1 MNLNGE
7 PNVLESSYLFRKM
20 LTDAFRIIV
29 NNSFKESFYEKRK
42 KINVLIIFSIFYKSG
57 VILGKILSIDES
69 PPLKFATKTF
79 ILFTH

>member
-29 NNSFKESFYEKRK
+29 NNSFKESFYEKMK
-42 KINVLIIFSIFYKSG
+42 KKLIFFFSIFYKSG
-57 VILGKILSIDES
+57 VILWKILSIDES